1 MAFTMKKHKNIAVF
15 LDRDGTINVERN
27 YVNKVSDFMLLP
39 DAADAIR
46 TINQSGLK
54 VIVASNQSGVARG
67 YLTIK
72 TLGRIT
78 TKMHLQLGRKGAH
91 VDAVYYCPFHPD
103 DKPYCRKPSVGM
115 AMEAKQQFG
124 VDLKKCYMVGDNK
137 VDMEFGQNM
146 GATNVLVLTGHA
158 RGDEPWM
165 KKVAIHCIAENL
177 TGAVMWILRD
187 LKKTTKTTKTI
198 KNGKTKVRERNRSR
212 SRGPR
217 NR

>member
-1 MAFTMKKHKNIAVF
+1 MNKYSKIAVF

-27 YVNKVSDFMLLP
+27 YVNKAADFELLP
-39 DAADAIR
+39 DAADAIS
-46 TINQSGLK
+46 TLNEAGIK

-78 TKMHLQLGRKGAH
+78 TKMHLHLGRKGAH
-91 VDAVYYCPFHPD
+91 VDAVYYCTFHPD

-115 AMEAKQQFG
+115 GMEAKEQFG

-146 GATNVLVLTGHA
+146 GTTNVLVLTGHA
-158 RGDEPWM
+158 KGDEPWM
-165 KKVAIHCIAENL
+165 KQVTIHCIAENL

-187 LKKTTKTTKTI
+187 LKLKHKTNKVKKTI
-198 KNGKTKVRERNRSR
+198 PTKKSKTQPRSCKC
-212 SRGPR
+212 SCA
-217 NR
+217 